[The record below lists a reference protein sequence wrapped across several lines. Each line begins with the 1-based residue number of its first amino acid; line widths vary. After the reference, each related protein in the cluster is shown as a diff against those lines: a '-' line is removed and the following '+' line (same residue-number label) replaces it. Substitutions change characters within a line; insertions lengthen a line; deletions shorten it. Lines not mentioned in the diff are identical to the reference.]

1 MEDLIHAILNRPY
14 VKPLIKV
21 GLQVIII
28 LCVTLFV
35 LRLLKRISNR
45 EGKLYFRFICNALRI
60 GVITIAVM
68 SMISLVLDLGNVL
81 QGLLTG
87 GGLVLAV
94 LTFAAQKILNNTLSG
109 LDITASK
116 PFEIGQK
123 IKVLQGSSIVA
134 EGIVKDITL
143 RHTIVDTFDGQSCI
157 IPNGVLSDSVII
169 NTNFTEQV
177 GNFLEV
183 EVGYNDD
190 IDLALQVVSDT
201 VASDPRV
208 VNHSKPLVSKFLAEG
223 VQIKTTVW
231 TKTLSDNFAA
241 CGNIRKELLKN
252 FRAAGITIPY
262 QTVTLDIPGAV
273 TQDAP
278 AQEEA
283 AVAE

>member
-1 MEDLIHAILNRPY
+1 MNPWIKLSVQVVAIL
-14 VKPLIKV
+14 
-21 GLQVIII
+21 G
-28 LCVTLFV
+28 VTFFLLRV
-35 LRLLKRISNR
+35 LKKLSEK

-60 GVITIAVM
+60 GVITIA
-68 SMISLVLDLGNVL
+68 SIALGSLVLDLGNVL

-169 NTNFTEQV
+169 NTNYTEQV

-183 EVGYNDD
+183 EVGYADD
-190 IDLALQVVSDT
+190 IDLAIQVLVDT
-201 VASDPRV
+201 IEAEPRV
-208 VNHSKPLVSKFLAEG
+208 VSHSTPLVSKFLAEG
-223 VQIKTTVW
+223 VQLKTTIW

-241 CGNIRKELLKN
+241 CGTIRKELLKN
-252 FRAAGITIPY
+252 FRANGITIPY
-262 QTVTLDIPGAV
+262 QTVTLDLPEDYKSEPFVSKTADSKKSTTESTAV
-273 TQDAP
+273 H
-278 AQEEA
+278 E
-283 AVAE
+283 

>member
-1 MEDLIHAILNRPY
+1 MNPW
-14 VKPLIKV
+14 IKLA
-21 GLQVIII
+21 LQVVVI
-28 LCVTLFV
+28 LSATFILLRV
-35 LRLLKRISNR
+35 LKKISSK
-45 EGKLYFRFICNALRI
+45 EEKLYFRFICNALRI
-60 GVITIAVM
+60 GVITIATV
-68 SMISLVLDLGNVL
+68 SLVGLVLDLGNVM

-123 IKVLQGSSIVA
+123 IKVLQGSSVVA
-134 EGIVKDITL
+134 EGLVKDITL

-190 IDLALQVVSDT
+190 IDLAIQVVIDT
-201 VASDPRV
+201 VEADPRV
-208 VNHSKPLVSKFLAEG
+208 TNHSQPLVSRYLAEG
-223 VQIKTTVW
+223 VLIKTTVW

-252 FRAAGITIPY
+252 FKANGISIPY
-262 QTVTLDIPGAV
+262 QTVTIDLPGEEKTV
-273 TQDAP
+273 P
-278 AQEEA
+278 VPPSSAQEEQEM
-283 AVAE
+283 AETV